1 MANNLRLLPLIA
13 VAVGGVIAVR
23 AVGSIEAMPA
33 FLKSATAWAEAPKA
47 DGAAKTAEAKDK
59 SRGKAEKATS
69 ADDTAADA
77 AEAAA
82 DSPSGDDKALSVL
95 DTAQPAAAT
104 AKAAPV
110 CATSVDDLA
119 KQAGMSPSEL
129 KVIQA
134 LAQRRAELDAR
145 EKQMATQ
152 EQLIAAAES
161 KLDGRIKQLGDLK
174 TQVQALLD
182 QANKTGDEDVARMV
196 KVYESMKP
204 KDAAKVME
212 TLKDE
217 VRLPIAA
224 KMKERNLAAVLAQM
238 QPDKARDLTEKLA
251 QRMKRAD
258 DLQNRLDKVNAAG
271 GAAAPAP
278 AKPAAQ
284 APAKK

>member
-23 AVGSIEAMPA
+23 AVGSIEAMPE
-33 FLKSATAWAEAPKA
+33 FLKSATAWAEAPAK
-47 DGAAKTAEAKDK
+47 DAKTPAK
-59 SRGKAEKATS
+59 GKAAEKTDS
-69 ADDTAADA
+69 PDDDTTSDAADA
-77 AEAAA
+77 AAASA
-82 DSPSGDDKALSVL
+82 AGDSEALSIL
-95 DTAQPAAAT
+95 DAAQPAAAT

-129 KVIQA
+129 RVIQS

-152 EQLIAAAES
+152 EQLIAAAEA

-174 TQVQALLD
+174 TQVQSLLD
-182 QANKTGDEDVARMV
+182 QASKTGDEDVARMV

-212 TLKDE
+212 TLKDD
-217 VRLPIAA
+217 VRLPIAS
-224 KMKERNLAAVLAQM
+224 KMKERNLAAMLAQM

-251 QRMKRAD
+251 QRMKKAD
-258 DLQNRLDKVNAAG
+258 DLQNRLDKVNT
-271 GAAAPAP
+271 AAAPAT
-278 AKPAAQ
+278 PAA
-284 APAKK
+284 PAVKK

>member
-1 MANNLRLLPLIA
+1 MANHLRLLPLIA

-47 DGAAKTAEAKDK
+47 DGEAKK
-59 SRGKAEKATS
+59 GEAKKGEAKPKPEKANS
-69 ADDTAADA
+69 ADDTATDA
-77 AEAAA
+77 AESAAG
-82 DSPSGDDKALSVL
+82 SVSGDDKALSVL
-95 DTAQPAAAT
+95 DAAQPAA

-182 QANKTGDEDVARMV
+182 QANKTGDDDVARMV

-212 TLKDE
+212 TLKDD
-217 VRLPIAA
+217 VRLPIAS
-224 KMKERNLAAVLAQM
+224 KMKERNLAAMLAQM

-251 QRMKRAD
+251 QRMKKAD

-271 GAAAPAP
+271 AAPATPAP
-278 AKPAAQ
+278 AK
-284 APAKK
+284 K

>member
-1 MANNLRLLPLIA
+1 MANPYRLLPLIA

-23 AVGSIEAMPA
+23 AVSSIEAVPQ
-33 FLKSATAWAEAPKA
+33 FFKSATAWAE
-47 DGAAKTAEAKDK
+47 
-59 SRGKAEKATS
+59 SAEKKPAEKKS
-69 ADDTAADA
+69 AEKPGNKR
-77 AEAAA
+77 AETA
-82 DSPSGDDKALSVL
+82 DSPEDDTVSDEAGSAAASDDQALSIL
-95 DTAQPAAAT
+95 DAAKPAAAP
-104 AKAAPV
+104 APV
-110 CATSVDDLA
+110 CATSVEDLA
-119 KQAGMSPSEL
+119 RQAGMSPSEL

-152 EQLIAAAES
+152 EQLINAAEA

-182 QANKTGDEDVARMV
+182 QASKAGDQDVLRMV

-204 KDAAKVME
+204 KDAARVFE
-212 TLKDE
+212 TLKDD

-238 QPDKARDLTEKLA
+238 SPDKARDLTEKLA
-251 QRMKRAD
+251 DRMKRAD

-271 GAAAPAP
+271 GGAAPG
-278 AKPAAQ
+278 AKPAAPA
-284 APAKK
+284 APQAKK